1 MAHIG
6 MKYPVA
12 AALTEAD
19 GTGEASYSNG
29 FVVGKAISFTGT
41 PSSANVAL
49 YADDGV
55 AETDRSLQNL
65 GTSMNVD
72 DIALEIQAKLLGH
85 TYTPAAENAPE
96 SMEVNV
102 GDIAPYFGEGFY
114 RRRKKNGVVSF
125 TAIWLYKVQHAAMTE
140 NGETKGETVN
150 FQTDTIEGTA
160 YPLANGNTYKKA
172 TFQTEAAAKAW
183 LNNLAGIAAAAGAG
197 T

>member
-12 AALTEAD
+12 APLTEAAD
-19 GTGEASYSNG
+19 GTPSYADG

-41 PSSANVAL
+41 PSSSDVVL

-65 GTSMNVD
+65 GTSLNVD
-72 DIALEIQAKLLGH
+72 DISLKVQADLLGH
-85 TYTPAAENAPE
+85 TYTAAGTGATPTPE
-96 SMEVNV
+96 SITVNANDV
-102 GDIAPYFGEGFY
+102 APYFGVGFY
-114 RRRKKNGVVSF
+114 KRRRKNGTTTF

-140 NGETKGETVN
+140 NAETKGETVN

-160 YPLANGNTYKKA
+160 YPLASGKTYDKA
-172 TFQTEAAAKAW
+172 VFTTEADAKAW
-183 LNNLAGIAAAAGAG
+183 LETKADIDA
-197 T
+197 